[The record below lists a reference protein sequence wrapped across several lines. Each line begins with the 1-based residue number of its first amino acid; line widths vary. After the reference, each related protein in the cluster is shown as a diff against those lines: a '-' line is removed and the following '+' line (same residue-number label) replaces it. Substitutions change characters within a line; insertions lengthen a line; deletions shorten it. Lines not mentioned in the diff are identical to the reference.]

1 MESENNKIN
10 KGTRKNSSLTGAAM
24 FLGVSTDTIE
34 ELSGLMSIYDR
45 YMDKPEAL
53 SRRELMFALKAILL
67 SLEGEELEDLKKQNP
82 NSK

>member
-10 KGTRKNSSLTGAAM
+10 NGTRKNSSITGAAM
-24 FLGVSTDTIE
+24 LLGVSTDTIE

-45 YMDKPEAL
+45 YMDKQEAL
-53 SRRELMFALKAILL
+53 SRRELMFALKALML